1 MQKKKI
7 TSSRLTFGGNVK
19 RTLCGLCP
27 AHCGLLVEVEDGKP
41 VRFGADPDN
50 PVNSGRLCPKASATI
65 ELHEHPDRVNHV
77 LKRVG
82 KRGEGKWEKI
92 GWEQAMDE
100 IAAKLGDIRE
110 REGPEALATLGGTQH
125 ARDWA
130 GWRFISQW
138 GTPNFI
144 NCGRN
149 CGTGSLITECAMY
162 GWDTVTS
169 SFIPGVTKCL
179 VMWGAN
185 FAEGNPMGWR
195 PLCKAVEAGEL
206 KLIVIDPRRT
216 KSAEIADLH
225 LAIKPR
231 TDGALGLGMIRVI
244 IEEGLYDREFVEN
257 WCEGFDE
264 VRAIAEEW
272 TPERSSEITGI
283 PAELIVAA
291 ARMYATSSPAR
302 LSFGVS
308 TSQIG
313 EGASRSALLC
323 QAILRAI
330 TGNLDLPGGEA
341 FDDEPY
347 ENLAYWDLLDF
358 RRLIDNPARKRDN
371 VNAQDIGIASVKGYA
386 AFCEA
391 MARARPD
398 GHYAAQYMLFT
409 SQPHLYRAV
418 LEGDPYHVRAIIVQN
433 GEPIINYGGS
443 ALGYE
448 AFTSKELELLVVMDH
463 WQTPTA
469 QLADY
474 VLPAA
479 DFLERPEL
487 SMRWGFTRFFSV
499 GQQCVD
505 PAHER
510 HDDYDLWAG
519 LGRRLLDPEE
529 WPENVEAMLD
539 RFLAPSGRSHRE
551 WADGESN
558 SFIPGERKFCKYREH
573 GFATASGKVE
583 LIPHFLEQ
591 FGIDPRPVYT
601 GPPWALPDV
610 DDESRYPLQMLT
622 GSRVLEFM
630 GSTMRQAK
638 KMSSRHPEPLVE
650 IHPDT
655 AAKYAIH
662 DGDWVEISRPEGA
675 IRQRAAV
682 TDAIR
687 PGTINLA
694 GYWWDPARGPG
705 QDLSGAWEAN
715 ANAITPSNP
724 ELSSFVGDQPL
735 RGLRCRIARVDS
747 PVTRDA

>member
-1 MQKKKI
+1 MSKEKH
-7 TSSRLTFGGNVK
+7 TGRLKFSGNVK

-27 AHCGLLVEVEDGKP
+27 AHCGLLVEVADGRA
-41 VRFGADPDN
+41 VRFGGDPDN
-50 PVNSGRLCPKASATI
+50 PVNAGRLCPKASATI
-65 ELHEHPDRVNHV
+65 ELHQHPDRVNHV

-82 KRGEGKWEKI
+82 KRGEGKWQEI

-100 IAAKLGDIRE
+100 IAAKLADIRE

-149 CGTGSLITECAMY
+149 CGTGSMITECAMY

-169 SFIPGVTKCL
+169 SFVPGVTQCL

-195 PLCKAVEAGEL
+195 PLCKAVEAGEM

-225 LAIKPR
+225 LAVKPR

-244 IEEGLYDREFVEN
+244 IEEQLYDREFVEN
-257 WCEGFDE
+257 WCTGFDE
-264 VRAIAEEW
+264 VRQIAAQW
-272 TPERSSEITGI
+272 TPQRTSEITGI
-283 PAELIVAA
+283 PPELIVAA

-313 EGASRSALLC
+313 EGAARSALLC

-330 TGNLDLPGGEA
+330 TGNLDVPGGEP
-341 FDDEPY
+341 FDDQPY
-347 ENLAYWDLLDF
+347 ENLAYWNLLDF
-358 RRLIDNPARKRDN
+358 TQLIDNPARTRDN
-371 VNAQDIGIASVKGYA
+371 VNADDIGIASVQGYA
-386 AFCEA
+386 AFRQA
-391 MARARPD
+391 MGGLKPD

-409 SQPHLYRAV
+409 SQPHLYRAI
-418 LEGDPYHVRAIIVQN
+418 LDGDPYPVRALIVQN
-433 GEPIINYGGS
+433 GEPMVNYGGS
-443 ALGYE
+443 RLAYD
-448 AFTSKELELLVVMDH
+448 AFTSDELELLVVMDH

-474 VLPAA
+474 ILPAA

-499 GQQCVD
+499 GQQCVE
-505 PAHER
+505 PRYER

-519 LGRRLLDPEE
+519 LGRRLLDPQE
-529 WPENVEAMLD
+529 WPEKVEEMLD

-551 WADGESN
+551 WAEGESN
-558 SFIPGERKFCKYREH
+558 YYIPQNRTFRKYREH

-583 LIPHFLEQ
+583 LIPDFLRR

-601 GPPWALPDV
+601 GPPYAMPDV
-610 DDESRYPLQMLT
+610 DDESYYPLQMLT

-630 GSTMRQAK
+630 GSTMRQSR
-638 KMSSRHPEPLVE
+638 KMLARHPEPLVE

-655 AAKYAIH
+655 AAAYGIA

-675 IRQRAAV
+675 IRQRASV

-687 PGTINLA
+687 PETINLA
-694 GYWWDPARGPG
+694 GYWWEPNRGAGP
-705 QDLSGAWEAN
+705 DLSGVWEAN
-715 ANAITPSNP
+715 GNAITPYDP
-724 ELSSFVGDQPL
+724 KLSSFVGDQPL
-735 RGLRCRIARVDS
+735 RGLRCRIARA
-747 PVTRDA
+747 DAPAR